1 MYLCTQI
8 HLSMRPFL
16 KAKLLF
22 GLVLLLTA
30 CTSNRPKYV
39 IGVSQCS
46 EDIWRNK
53 LNDELKIGT
62 YFHDDVELR
71 FASADDSDEK
81 QIEQIRQF
89 VSDGIDLLIVAP
101 NQVATV
107 SPAIDEVFDK
117 GIPVIVFDR
126 KTNSQKYTAYIGA
139 DNFEMGH
146 LMGEYIA
153 TKLKGQG
160 RVLEIMGLKGSSPA
174 IERHNGFESALKAY
188 PNITL
193 VASLQGDWTEQS
205 AFDAVKAYKGDLSD
219 IDFVFGQNDR
229 MAIGARKALSSLRSA
244 LPLGSAKNSI
254 KYCGIDGLPG
264 KGNGIECVRDSI
276 LEASYIYPTHGDE
289 VLQLAMNILEG
300 KPYEKENPL
309 MASLVTRDNANVLL
323 LQNEE
328 MVRQGN
334 NLNQLHERSDLYLK
348 QLSKQGMVL
357 VLALAFILLL
367 LVLIVIVYRY
377 HLQKARIAEERTKM
391 EREQLDFYTQVS
403 HQLRTPLTL
412 IEGPLSQ
419 LAETKD
425 IQEAGAEASG
435 LFAII
440 QRNTHQLTQLI
451 NKMLNVQATG
461 SIDDLTASQSTGGQA
476 LGSAA
481 SLVEE
486 RCDIVDVTGVPDP
499 LCSTDDLST
508 VLIVDDNADIRAY
521 LRTIL
526 QDKYQVSEAADGQQ
540 GLAIANEIVPDLI
553 VSDVMM
559 PVMNGLEFCQRVKS
573 GTATSHI
580 PVILLTARAL
590 SQHQIE
596 GYESGADAYITKPFS
611 ADVLLA
617 RIGNLLKSRLVL
629 KNLFAS
635 TPQDDTTA
643 AANASLLTIH
653 SSLKE
658 DTFLIKFRDFIEKNM
673 ADSDLSVETIG
684 AELGLSRVQLY
695 RKVKA
700 LTGQSPVELLRT
712 ARLQKGRE
720 LLQTTDKNV
729 SEIAYEVGFTA
740 PSYFTKCFK
749 DEFGISPSDL

>member
-1 MYLCTQI
+1 
-8 HLSMRPFL
+8 MRKTIL
-16 KAKLLF
+16 YMIALIAI
-22 GLVLLLTA
+22 LTSCSKREKTYKIA
-30 CTSNRPKYV
+30 
-39 IGVSQCS
+39 VSQCS
-46 EDIWRNK
+46 EDIWRDK
-53 LNDELKIGT
+53 LNNELKIGT

-81 QIEQIRQF
+81 QIEQIHQF

-126 KTNSQKYTAYIGA
+126 KTNSEKFTAYIGA
-139 DNFEMGH
+139 DNVEMGR

-153 TKLKGQG
+153 THLRGKG

-174 IERHNGFESALKAY
+174 IERHNGFVEAISHY
-188 PNITL
+188 PDITI
-193 VASLQGDWTEQS
+193 VASLQGDWTEES
-205 AFDAVKAYKGDLSD
+205 AIKAVQTYKGDLSN

-229 MAIGARKALSSLRSA
+229 MAVGASKALSQS
-244 LPLGSAKNSI
+244 GT

-264 KGNGIECVRDSI
+264 EGNGLACVRDSI
-276 LEASYIYPTHGDE
+276 LDASYIYPTHGDE
-289 VLQLAMNILEG
+289 VLQLAINILEG
-300 KPYEKENPL
+300 KPYKKDNPL
-309 MASLVTRDNANVLL
+309 MASLVTKENAKVLL

-334 NLNQLHERSDLYLK
+334 NLDQLHQRSDAYLQ
-348 QLSKQGMVL
+348 QLGNQRIVL
-357 VLALAFILLL
+357 ILAAAFIFLLL
-367 LVLIVIVYRY
+367 ILLVIIYRY
-377 HLQKARIAEERTKM
+377 HLQKARIQEERTQM

-403 HQLRTPLTL
+403 HELRTPLTL
-412 IEGPLSQ
+412 IEGPLAQ

-425 IQEAGAEASG
+425 LQEASAEASG

-461 SIDDLTASQSTGGQA
+461 SINDLN
-476 LGSAA
+476 A
-481 SLVEE
+481 SLQETTPIESSEKTVETE
-486 RCDIVDVTGVPDP
+486 QP
-499 LCSTDDLST
+499 LTDDMST

-521 LRTIL
+521 LRNIL
-526 QDKYQVSEAADGQQ
+526 QDKYQVNEAADGQQ
-540 GLAIANEIVPDLI
+540 GLVIANEIVPDLI

-611 ADVLLA
+611 ADLLLA
-617 RIGNLLKSRLVL
+617 RISNLLKSRLQL
-629 KNLFAS
+629 KNLFAITS
-635 TPQDDTTA
+635 IEPGNSGGVTSPPKLGGAGGGLNESVDP
-643 AANASLLTIH
+643 
-653 SSLKE
+653 
-658 DTFLIKFRDFIEKNM
+658 FLMKFRDFIEQNLS
-673 ADSDLSVETIG
+673 DSDLSVETVG

-720 LLQTTDKNV
+720 LLQTTDKTV
-729 SEIAYEVGFTA
+729 SEVAYEVGFTA

-749 DEFGISPSDL
+749 DEFGMSPSEM